1 MKKVIALVLALMMV
15 LSLAVS
21 AVAFKPVDLEPV
33 KGADK
38 TKLIEFKDEIDF
50 DNTID
55 AYLAKPAEGHDTNGG
70 VFYLLLNQ
78 DGQALKDIVVTA
90 NGSLKAEVVEY
101 NPETMEQIPNQD
113 WRVRIKEYDKT
124 NKVFVV
130 RDMRDQYNLE
140 EAAVWNSLDLG
151 SYANDYFTC
160 KAYAAA
166 LNKEFK
172 TTKYYVENVYN
183 VYVVKVTLEPNYTA
197 AFKEGSVKVTATVY
211 DTVTKKNKN
220 LVAERKVI
228 SDVTIFDYEYVKSA
242 ATYDY
247 DLVYGGEGYSDYVTY
262 TKGYQNIDWLGGAEG
277 HRDRGANVISTTAF
291 RAIEG
296 KNITVALGDGAQ
308 NDDAKYRT
316 KCSVDI
322 KSVAAGQKGVN
333 FSYYTNF
340 EDFKRDDIHAVAGEN
355 FQVKFGFYGDQV
367 VKSKFTVNFDLGM
380 NYFELREYF
389 GKKIEEEDKVIF
401 YILKDGKVI
410 GQQDVDF
417 MKDDVTKNVTLTI
430 DRENETLGQYAI
442 AVKVPAAN
450 KGETNPNTGAESIM
464 GVVAAVAVVSVAA
477 AAAVSLKK

>member
-21 AVAFKPVDLEPV
+21 AVAFVPVDLQPA

-38 TKLIEFKDEIDF
+38 TKLIEFVDKVTF
-50 DNTID
+50 GHTID
-55 AYLAKPAEGHDTNGG
+55 AYLAQQAAGG
-70 VFYLLLNQ
+70 VFYLLLDQ
-78 DGQALKDIVVTA
+78 DGHALKDIVATA

-101 NPETMEQIPNQD
+101 NPETMEQLPNQD
-113 WRVRIKEYDKT
+113 WRVRIKAYDET
-124 NKVFVV
+124 NKVVVV
-130 RDMRDQYNLE
+130 RDMRDDYTTE
-140 EAAVWNSLDLG
+140 EAAVWASLNLG
-151 SYANDYFTC
+151 DYQNDYFTA

-183 VYVVKVTLEPNYTA
+183 VYVVKVTVEPNYTA
-197 AFKEGSVKVTATVY
+197 AFKEGSVKVTAY
-211 DTVTKKNKN
+211 DTVTKKN

-277 HRDRGANVISTTAF
+277 HRDSGANVISTTAF

-308 NDDAKYRT
+308 NDNAKYRT

-340 EDFKRDDIHAVAGEN
+340 EDFDRDDIHAVAGEN

-389 GKKIEEEDKVIF
+389 GKKVEEEDKVIF
-401 YILKDGKVI
+401 YILKDGKEI
-410 GQQDVDF
+410 GQQPVDF

>member
-21 AVAFKPVDLEPV
+21 AVAFVAVDLEPA
-33 KGADK
+33 KGTGA
-38 TKLIEFKDEIDF
+38 TKLIEFKDEVTF

-55 AYLAKPAEGHDTNGG
+55 AYLANQAKGG

-78 DGQALKDIVVTA
+78 EGHALKDIVATA

-101 NPETMEQIPNQD
+101 NPETMEAIPNQD
-113 WRVRIKEYDKT
+113 WRVRIKEYDEA
-124 NKVFVV
+124 NKVVVV
-130 RDMRDQYNLE
+130 RDMRDEYKPE
-140 EAAVWNSLDLG
+140 EAAVWATLNLG
-151 SYANDYFTC
+151 DYANDYFTC

-183 VYVVKVTLEPNYTA
+183 VYVVKVTVEPNYTA
-197 AFKEGSVKVTATVY
+197 AFKEGSVKVTAY
-211 DTVTKKNKN
+211 DTVTKKN

-247 DLVYGGEGYSDYVTY
+247 DLVYGGEGYSDYITY
-262 TKGYQNIDWLGGAEG
+262 TKGYKNISWLGGAEG
-277 HRDRGANVISTTAF
+277 HRDSGANVISTTAF

-296 KNITVALGDGAQ
+296 KNITVVLDDGAQ
-308 NDDAKYRT
+308 TRSKF
-316 KCSVDI
+316 SVDI

-340 EDFKRDDIHAVAGEN
+340 EDFDRDDIHAVAGEK

-389 GKKIEEEDKVIF
+389 GKKVEEEDVVTF

-410 GQQDVDF
+410 GQQVVDF

-442 AVKVPAAN
+442 AVKVPADN

>member
-21 AVAFKPVDLEPV
+21 AVAFVAVDLQPA
-33 KGADK
+33 KGTDK
-38 TKLIEFKDEIDF
+38 TKLIKFEDEVHF

-55 AYLAKPAEGHDTNGG
+55 AYLAQEAKGG

-78 DGQALKDIVVTA
+78 EGHALKDIVATA

-113 WRVRIKEYDKT
+113 WRVRIKEYDEK
-124 NKVFVV
+124 NKVVVV
-130 RDMRDQYNLE
+130 RDMRDEYKPE
-140 EAAVWNSLDLG
+140 EAAVWATLNLG
-151 SYANDYFTC
+151 DYANDYFTC

-172 TTKYYVENVYN
+172 TTKYYVENIYN

-197 AFKEGSVKVTATVY
+197 AFKEGSVKVTAY
-211 DTVTKKNKN
+211 DTVTKKN

-247 DLVYGGEGYSDYVTY
+247 DLEYAGHGYSDYVTY
-262 TKGYQNIDWLGGAEG
+262 TKGYQNISWLGGQEG
-277 HRDRGANVISTTAF
+277 YRESGANVISTTAF

-296 KNITVALGDGAQ
+296 KNITVALNGKFD
-308 NDDAKYRT
+308 
-316 KCSVDI
+316 VEI

-367 VKSKFTVNFDLGM
+367 VKSKFTVKFDLGM

>member
-21 AVAFKPVDLEPV
+21 AVAFVAVDLQPA

-38 TKLIEFKDEIDF
+38 TKLIKFEDEVHF

-55 AYLAKPAEGHDTNGG
+55 AYLAQEAKGG

-78 DGQALKDIVVTA
+78 EGHALKDIVATA

-113 WRVRIKEYDKT
+113 WRVRIKEYDAT
-124 NKVFVV
+124 NKVVVV
-130 RDMRDQYNLE
+130 RDMRDQYKPE
-140 EAAVWNSLDLG
+140 EAAVWATLNLG
-151 SYANDYFTC
+151 DYANDYFTC

-172 TTKYYVENVYN
+172 TTKYYVENIYN

-197 AFKEGSVKVTATVY
+197 AFKEGSVKVTAY
-211 DTVTKKNKN
+211 DTVTKKN

-247 DLVYGGEGYSDYVTY
+247 DLEYNGHGYSDYVTY
-262 TKGYQNIDWLGGAEG
+262 TKGYQNISWLGGAEG
-277 HRDRGANVISTTAF
+277 YRESGANVISTTAF

-296 KNITVALGDGAQ
+296 KNITVALNGKFD
-308 NDDAKYRT
+308 
-316 KCSVDI
+316 VEI

-380 NYFELREYF
+380 NYFDLREYF
-389 GKKIEEEDKVIF
+389 GKKIEEEDIVTF

-410 GQQDVDF
+410 GQQVVDF

>member
-21 AVAFKPVDLEPV
+21 AVAFVAVDLQPV

-38 TKLIEFKDEIDF
+38 TKLIKFEDKVTF

-55 AYLAKPAEGHDTNGG
+55 AYLAQQAAGG
-70 VFYLLLNQ
+70 VFYLLLDQ
-78 DGQALKDIVVTA
+78 EGHALKDIVATA

-113 WRVRIKEYDKT
+113 WRVRIKAYDET
-124 NKVFVV
+124 NKVVVV
-130 RDMRDQYNLE
+130 RDMKTDYTPE
-140 EAAVWNSLDLG
+140 EAAVWASLNLSD
-151 SYANDYFTC
+151 YANDYFTC

-197 AFKEGSVKVTATVY
+197 AFKEGSVKVTAY
-211 DTVTKKNKN
+211 DTVTKKN

-247 DLVYGGEGYSDYVTY
+247 DLAYNGEGYSDYVTY
-262 TKGYQNIDWLGGAEG
+262 TKGYQNISWLGGAEG
-277 HRDRGANVISTTAF
+277 HRDSGANVISTTAF

-296 KNITVALGDGAQ
+296 KNITVALNGKFD
-308 NDDAKYRT
+308 
-316 KCSVDI
+316 VEI

-340 EDFKRDDIHAVAGEN
+340 EDFKKDDIHAVAGEN

-380 NYFELREYF
+380 NYFDLREYF
-389 GKKIEEEDKVIF
+389 GKKVEEEDVVTF
-401 YILKDGKVI
+401 YIIKDGKVI
-410 GQQDVDF
+410 GQQVVDF

>member
-21 AVAFKPVDLEPV
+21 AVAFVAVDLKPV

-38 TKLIEFKDEIDF
+38 TELIEFKDEIDF

-101 NPETMEQIPNQD
+101 NPETMEQIRNQD

-247 DLVYGGEGYSDYVTY
+247 DLEYAGHGYSDYVTY
-262 TKGYQNIDWLGGAEG
+262 TKGYQNIDWLGGKEG
-277 HRDRGANVISTTAF
+277 YRDSGANVISTTAF

-296 KNITVALGDGAQ
+296 KNITVALNG
-308 NDDAKYRT
+308 KF
-316 KCSVDI
+316 SVDI

-340 EDFKRDDIHAVAGEN
+340 EDFKEDDIHAVAGEN

-389 GKKIEEEDKVIF
+389 GKKVEEEDKVIF
-401 YILKDGKVI
+401 YILKDGKEI
-410 GQQDVDF
+410 GQQPVDF

>member
-21 AVAFKPVDLEPV
+21 AVAFVAVDLQPV

-38 TKLIEFKDEIDF
+38 TKLIKFEDEVHF
-50 DNTID
+50 NNTID
-55 AYLAKPAEGHDTNGG
+55 AYLAKEAKGG

-78 DGQALKDIVVTA
+78 DGHALKDIVATA

-113 WRVRIKEYDKT
+113 WRVRIKEYDET

-130 RDMRDQYNLE
+130 RDMRDQYKPE
-140 EAAVWNSLDLG
+140 EAAVWATLNLG
-151 SYANDYFTC
+151 DYANDYFTC

-172 TTKYYVENVYN
+172 TTKYYVENIYN

-197 AFKEGSVKVTATVY
+197 AFKEGSVKVTAY
-211 DTVTKKNKN
+211 DTFDKKN

-247 DLVYGGEGYSDYVTY
+247 DLEYAGHGYSDYVTY
-262 TKGYQNIDWLGGAEG
+262 TKGYQNIDWLGGKEG
-277 HRDRGANVISTTAF
+277 YRDSGANVISTTAF

-308 NDDAKYRT
+308 NDNAKYRT
-316 KCSVDI
+316 KFSVDI

-333 FSYYTNF
+333 FSHYTNF

-355 FQVKFGFYGDQV
+355 FQLKFGFYGDQV

-389 GKKIEEEDKVIF
+389 GKKIEEEDRVIF